1 MLLITVA
8 KELQIDTAPYPEVL
22 ALGLANALTAI
33 GRFKSYAPEQKPY
46 DPDEKF
52 ADQDTTHSWLRFR
65 LEQELWKIYPQ
76 LPHGGTTV
84 GWVKSRGQ
92 NQICAGRR
100 T

>member
-1 MLLITVA
+1 MA